1 MDYGPLFARSDT
13 LSNKTSPIPLS
24 TEARVNHD
32 THAKKVPMSVR
43 CLSLTAMFI
52 SPRWV
57 AVNDEQRFTEL
68 FRWLLRPVL

>member
-1 MDYGPLFARSDT
+1 
-13 LSNKTSPIPLS
+13 
-24 TEARVNHD
+24 
-32 THAKKVPMSVR
+32 MSVK

-52 SPRWV
+52 SSRWV